1 MVDRLEAAMRERGF
15 VKCHGGTR
23 NELEVRREPLL
34 DRVPHRMVGVEH
46 VVGKLRPGLWAGVV
60 RVDLELDAG
69 ALVAV
74 TIGTGDGVAR
84 MISWL
89 IGHRKDGVAE
99 LSMLL

>member
-1 MVDRLEAAMRERGF
+1 
-15 VKCHGGTR
+15 
-23 NELEVRREPLL
+23 
-34 DRVPHRMVGVEH
+34 MVGVEH
-46 VVGKLRPGLWAGVV
+46 VVGKLRPGLLAGVV
-60 RVDLELDAG
+60 RGDPELDAG

-89 IGHRKDGVAE
+89 IGHRKDGGDE